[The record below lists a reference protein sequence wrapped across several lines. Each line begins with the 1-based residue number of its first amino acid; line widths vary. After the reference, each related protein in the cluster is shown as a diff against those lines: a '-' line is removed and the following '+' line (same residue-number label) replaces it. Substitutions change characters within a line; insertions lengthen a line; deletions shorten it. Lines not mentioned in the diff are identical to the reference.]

1 MSRRQL
7 RAARLGLPGGW
18 WQGVG
23 LMVAIAPSEVTG
35 LSLAAESALAI
46 WLLIWQGAQRAY
58 PLLGPMS
65 LLRRVRF
72 MWHAWRRRREWRAL
86 RHVPPES
93 ALGRALATRGGM
105 VHVIAWPYIHRAW
118 SVRQRVDTVV
128 AHYREVDRQPWL
140 QVPPGQRAVLARLPV
155 GGDGRGGELTL
166 QLDQPAWM
174 AKEGELTLSLF
185 EGDLRL
191 YSVAFSIAQR
201 RGLPVIYVGAIQGR
215 SVDGAQERYVELTRE
230 LHGCRPRDLL
240 LQALLMLAESLRIGQ
255 VLAVCDFYRQHREP
269 RLFASL
275 DRHIPSANYDEIWR
289 DRGGVETVDG
299 FFAFDTAWAPRAL
312 ETVPAKKRAMYRRRY
327 ELLGQ
332 LRDTVRALC
341 AGNRVPRDLI
351 DTPPR

>member
-1 MSRRQL
+1 MLSVSRRQL

-140 QVPPGQRAVLARLPV
+140 QVPPGQRAVLARLPLV
-155 GGDGRGGELTL
+155 QGELTL

-201 RGLPVIYVGAIQGR
+201 RGVPVIYVGAIQGR
-215 SVDGAQERYVELTRE
+215 SVDGAQERYVALTRE

-269 RLFASL
+269 RLFARL

-299 FFAFDTAWAPRAL
+299 FFAFDTAWAPRTL
-312 ETVPAKKRAMYRRRY
+312 DTVPAKKRAMYRRRY

-341 AGNRVPRDLI
+341 AGNRAPRDLI